1 MDLQLVGRVLWRFKL
16 LVLAGFALALCLSFL
31 AMMHLSFKGGP
42 TFSYRDSEQWDSTS
56 TLFVT
61 SHKFPWGSVLAPQ
74 SQQVIPRSLLPQED
88 AVPSGVDPAHLTNL
102 AGLYARLAISDE
114 VYRMMLK
121 GGPITGYVQAEP
133 IAAGKDGSGSA
144 LPMIGLSAI
153 STSAQAAHELAR
165 RHVNAFVRFIEQ
177 RQAEAAIPREERVV
191 VEVVSSPQRPVLVE
205 PRKKTRPVIVFLAV
219 MIAVIGLAFVLENIR
234 PRVRPV
240 PSNDAEDTTDIRQ
253 AVSRSA

>member
-16 LVLAGFALALCLSFL
+16 LVLGGFALALCLSFL
-31 AMMHLSFKGGP
+31 AMMNVSFKGGTP
-42 TFSYRDSEQWDSTS
+42 KFSYRDTEQWDSVS
-56 TLFVT
+56 MLFVT

-74 SQQVIPRSLLPQED
+74 SQDVVPRTMPEET
-88 AVPSGVDPAHLTNL
+88 VPTGVDPAHLTSL
-102 AGLYARLAISDE
+102 AGLYARLAMSDE

-121 GGPITGYVQAEP
+121 SGPITGTVQAEP
-133 IAAGKDGSGSA
+133 LAAGKDNSGSP

-153 STSAQAAHELAR
+153 STSAQAAHELAK
-165 RHVNAFVRFIEQ
+165 RHVNAFVRFLEQ
-177 RQAEAAIPREERVV
+177 RQAEADIPREERVV
-191 VEVVSSPQRPVLVE
+191 LEVASSPQRPVLVE

-234 PRVRPV
+234 PRVRPL
-240 PSNDAEDTTDIRQ
+240 PSEDQEDTKDFRR